1 MLNVECGNILSV
13 LICEKPYMNERI
25 KKLRDQSLQAVNTLS
40 HERALLLTEF
50 YQSGDSKIASIP
62 VQRALAFKYIL
73 ENKHICIND
82 GELIVGE
89 RGPAP
94 KAVPTYPEICLH
106 SMEDLEIL
114 HNRPKVSYKSDELT
128 RRVYKETIIPFWQGI
143 TQRDRIFAAMDRKWL
158 EAYQAGIFT
167 EFMEQRSPGHTVL
180 GGKIYQKGFLDFIDE
195 IDEQLAIRAKGT
207 EHRAKLEEL
216 KAMKISAQAIIR
228 FAERHAEKLVQIS
241 IRQQAE
247 KVQNDSDILRKAE
260 ILEMA
265 EICRWVPAHAP
276 RTFHEALQYYWFV
289 HIGVITE
296 LNPWDSFNPGRLD
309 QHLFP
314 FYQREIAAGSLTR
327 DKAKEIL
334 QSFWIKFNNHP
345 APPKIGVTAKESS
358 TYTDFALINV
368 GGVKPDGSDAVNE
381 LSYLILDV
389 IEEMRILQPSSMIQL
404 SVENPDSFIER
415 AMQIVKTGFGQPS
428 IFNTD
433 AIVQELVR
441 QGKTIGDARDGGA
454 SGCVESGAFGREA
467 YWLTGYFNLPKVL
480 EIALHGGIDPRTG
493 KPIGTPSQGM
503 ESQGMESQLGAFHD
517 QLDYFID
524 IKIKGNLLIEKLF
537 AEFMPSPFLSVLIDD
552 CIVSGKD
559 YNAGGARYNTSYI
572 QGVGLGSVT
581 DMLAALKYW
590 VYESK
595 TKGLDDSRMVKL
607 EDGKTITIQE
617 MLQAMAANFVGFED
631 LRYKLIYETPK
642 YGNDDDYA
650 DEMAVKVFDM
660 FFDAVDG
667 RPNTRGGKHHIMMLP
682 TTSHVYFGSVTGATP
697 DGRKEW
703 QPLSEGISPFQGTDI
718 KGPTAVLKS
727 ASKIGHLRTGGTL
740 LNQKFTPQLLAD
752 QKGIDSII
760 KLIRGYFRLK
770 GHHIQFNV
778 VTAETLREAQK
789 HPEKYRD
796 LIVRV
801 AGYSDY
807 FNELSEELQDE
818 IIRRTEQN
826 VI

>member
-1 MLNVECGNILSV
+1 
-13 LICEKPYMNERI
+13 MNDRI
-25 KKLRDQSLQAVNTLS
+25 KKLRDKSLQATVTLS

-50 YQSGDSKIASIP
+50 YRSEEAKNVSIP

-73 ENKHICIND
+73 ENKHICINE

-114 HNRPKVSYKSDELT
+114 HTRPKISYKSDEET
-128 RRVYKETIIPFWQGI
+128 RRVYRETIIPSWNGHS
-143 TQRDRIFAAMDRKWL
+143 QRDRIFAAMDRQWI
-158 EAYQAGIFT
+158 EAYEAGIFT
-167 EFMEQRSPGHTVL
+167 EFMEQRAPGHTVL
-180 GGKIYQKGFLDFIDE
+180 GSKIYQKGFLDFIEE
-195 IDEQLAIRAKGT
+195 IDGQLAKRAKGV
-207 EHRAKLEEL
+207 ERGAEVEEL
-216 KAMKISAQAIIR
+216 KAMKISLLAMIR
-228 FAERHAEKLVQIS
+228 FAEKHAEKLEQS
-241 IRQQAE
+241 SKF
-247 KVQNDSDILRKAE
+247 KVQSESDEIRKTE
-260 ILEMA
+260 LLELA
-265 EICRWVPAHAP
+265 EICRRVPAHP
-276 RTFHEALQYYWFV
+276 PGTFHEALQYYWFV

-327 DKAKEIL
+327 DKAKELL

-345 APPKIGVTAKESS
+345 APPKIGVTARESS

-368 GGVKPDGSDAVNE
+368 GGVKSDGSNAINE

-389 IEEMRILQPSSMIQL
+389 VEEMRILQPSSMVQL
-404 SVENPDSFIER
+404 SIENPDSFIER
-415 AMQIVKTGFGQPS
+415 AMHIVKTGFGQPS

-433 AIVQELVR
+433 AIVQELTR

-480 EIALHGGIDPRTG
+480 EITLHQGIDPRTG
-493 KPIGTPSQGM
+493 RRIGLESANWRM
-503 ESQGMESQLGAFHD
+503 ETLENLLEAFRLQLNH
-517 QLDYFID
+517 FID
-524 IKIKGNLLIEKLF
+524 IKLEGNIVIEKLF
-537 AEFMPSPFLSVLIDD
+537 AEHLPAPFLSVLIDD
-552 CIVSGKD
+552 CIVKGKD

-581 DMLAALKYW
+581 DMLAALKFWIYDHKADIP
-590 VYESK
+590 EAGKRGS
-595 TKGLDDSRMVKL
+595 G
-607 EDGKTITIQE
+607 EAGKTGNLVWLRE
-617 MLQAMAANFVGFED
+617 VLSANFIGYED

-642 YGNDDDYA
+642 YGNDDEYA
-650 DEMAVKVFDM
+650 DELAVKVFDM
-660 FFDAVDG
+660 FFNAVDG
-667 RPNTRGGKHHIMMLP
+667 RSNTRGGKHHIMMLP

-697 DGRKEW
+697 DGRKAW
-703 QPLSEGISPFQGTDI
+703 QPISEGISPVQGADI

-727 ASKIGHLRTGGTL
+727 ASKIDHLRTGGAL
-740 LNQKFTPQLLAD
+740 LNQKFTPRLLSD
-752 QKGIDSII
+752 KKGIESIT
-760 KLIRGYFRLK
+760 KLIRGYFRLN

-778 VTAETLREAQK
+778 VTADTLREAQK

-807 FNELSEELQDE
+807 FNDLSSELQNE
-818 IIRRTEQN
+818 IIARTEHDKF
-826 VI
+826 